1 MRKSCIKKRVTI
13 QLKFSL
19 QDEILHTFY
28 SWRRRNKSLPCPVMK
43 QLSFSQKR
51 WKINQEE
58 SIGTLPALQ
67 SALLEARQLVTHK
80 TIQEF
85 LEPSLQQLESPWEM
99 NGMTDA
105 VKRITKAIEAQER
118 VVVFGDFDADGI
130 TATVILVQ
138 TLRELGANVS
148 YRIPDRNTDSH
159 GLKKHLLDDLVKRE
173 VKLVITV
180 DCGTN
185 DKEEVEHATTLGM
198 DIIITD
204 HHEPD
209 AKSFPEKAVAVIN
222 PKMGENGNTSPELS
236 GSAVSWKLATALI
249 EHVHEDSPEK
259 MVALIGPLMEIAAI
273 GIIADCVALTGENR
287 ILAKFGLEKMK
298 TTTWNGLSQLL
309 EHTNTSLQKISEETV
324 GFVIAPHLNAASRL
338 GDVLIAAQLFLGDER
353 DNASRIEQ
361 LLTWN
366 KQRRALTEKSVA
378 EATEQIRPGAPFQI
392 FYKKEWKPGILGLLA
407 ARHSQQLGV
416 PVVACSLRKDGK
428 ISASCRAPEP
438 YSIVDGLRA
447 AEKNLERF
455 GGHAGAAGFL
465 MKENNF
471 EELKKNL
478 DAYFS
483 KENLGILPQRV
494 DAWVSPEL
502 LDWDLVEFFK
512 FFAPFGAGNPS
523 PILGLKRVKIL
534 KIHSMGAQKNHARFV
549 GELNGQE
556 LDFVAFFAGHLL
568 SQVKV
573 RNVVD
578 IALTIGE
585 NEWNG
590 EQRLQFR
597 VEDMRESSDFTKK
610 C

>member
-1 MRKSCIKKRVTI
+1 MRKSCIKKRVSV
-13 QLKFSL
+13 QPKFRLK
-19 QDEILHTFY
+19 DESLHTFL
-28 SWRRRNKSLPCPVMK
+28 SWRRRNKSLLCPVMQ
-43 QLSFSQKR
+43 QLSFSQKH
-51 WKINQEE
+51 WKINQEK
-58 SIGTLPALQ
+58 SIDALPELQ
-67 SALLEARQLVTHK
+67 SALLETRQLVTHK

-85 LEPSLQQLESPWEM
+85 LEPSLQQLESPWAM
-99 NGMTDA
+99 DGMKNA
-105 VKRITKAIEAQER
+105 IKRIEKAIESQER
-118 VVVFGDFDADGI
+118 IVVFGDFDADGI

-159 GLKKHLLDDLVKRE
+159 GLKKHLLDDLAKRE

-180 DCGTN
+180 DCGIN
-185 DKEEVEHATTLGM
+185 DTEEVDHATTLGI

-209 AKSFPEKAVAVIN
+209 QKSFPVKAIAVIN
-222 PKMGENGNTSPELS
+222 PKVGENGNTSPELS
-236 GSAVSWKLATALI
+236 GSAVSWKLSTALI
-249 EHVHEDSPEK
+249 EHLHEDSPK
-259 MVALIGPLMEIAAI
+259 KIAALVEPLMEIAAI
-273 GIIADCVALTGENR
+273 GIIADCVALKGENR

-309 EHTNTSLQKISEETV
+309 EHTKTPLQKISEETV
-324 GFVIAPHLNAASRL
+324 GFVIAPHLNAASRV

-353 DNASRIEQ
+353 DNASRIDQ

-378 EATEQIRPGAPFQI
+378 EAAEQIRPGAPFQI

-438 YSIVDGLRA
+438 YSIVNGLRA

-465 MKENNF
+465 MK
-471 EELKKNL
+471 KNMLETLTEDL
-478 DAYFS
+478 DLYFS
-483 KENLGILPQRV
+483 KENIGILPQRV
-494 DAWVSPEL
+494 DAWISPEL
-502 LDWDLVEFFK
+502 LNWELIEFFK

-549 GELNGQE
+549 GELDGQE
-556 LDFVAFFAGHLL
+556 LNFVAFFAGHLL
-568 SQVKV
+568 SQVKA

-578 IALTIGE
+578 IALTVGE

-590 EQRLQFR
+590 EQTLQFR
-597 VEDMRESSDFTKK
+597 VEDMRESSDFAKK